1 MEVQK
6 GLLRELWNCIR
17 IAAGLKAV
25 AGIREQSLQRFVF
38 QISVR
43 RGINALH
50 LVIDNAVIA
59 QLAIKAVNIIMPA
72 LLTQSIFVFINQ
84 RIKNSVQINIHQ
96 VMEVLIVAAGNRINR
111 FIRISHSIQK
121 GVQRALHKVDKRLLQ
136 MIFARA
142 AERGM
147 LQNMCHAC
155 IICRRRSKGNRKHLV
170 VIIIRKIEKT
180 GAALLM
186 LHNIS
191 IRLDFFHIALLQH
204 LKAMADSIYF

>member
-1 MEVQK
+1 MEVQE
-6 GLLRELWNCIR
+6 GLLRELRNSIR

-43 RGINALH
+43 RRINALH
-50 LVIDNAVIA
+50 LVIYNAVVA

-96 VMEVLIVAAGNRINR
+96 VMEVLIVATGNRINR
-111 FIRISHSIQK
+111 FIRISHSVQK

-170 VIIIRKIEKT
+170 VIIIRKIEKA

-191 IRLDFFHIALLQH
+191 I
-204 LKAMADSIYF
+204 

>member
-1 MEVQK
+1 MEVQE
-6 GLLRELWNCIR
+6 GLLRELRNSIR

-96 VMEVLIVAAGNRINR
+96 VMEVLIVATGNRINR
-111 FIRISHSIQK
+111 FIRISHSVQK

-191 IRLDFFHIALLQH
+191 I
-204 LKAMADSIYF
+204 

>member
-1 MEVQK
+1 
-6 GLLRELWNCIR
+6 
-17 IAAGLKAV
+17 
-25 AGIREQSLQRFVF
+25 
-38 QISVR
+38 
-43 RGINALH
+43 
-50 LVIDNAVIA
+50 
-59 QLAIKAVNIIMPA
+59 MPA

-84 RIKNSVQINIHQ
+84 RVKNSVKINIHQ

-111 FIRISHSIQK
+111 FIRISHSVQK
-121 GVQRALHKVDKRLLQ
+121 GVQRAFNKVNKGLLQ

-147 LQNMCHAC
+147 LQNVCNAC
-155 IICRRRSKGNRKHLV
+155 IVSRRRSKGNRKHLV
-170 VIIIRKIEKT
+170 VIIICKIEKT
-180 GAALLM
+180 GTALFM